1 MTLKARSKYLKI
13 NVKRLREERKK
24 NPVAQKVV
32 TKYKP
37 DKVKKGATK

>member
-24 NPVAQKVV
+24 NPVAQKA
-32 TKYKP
+32 T

>member
-1 MTLKARSKYLKI
+1 MALKARSKYLKI

-24 NPVAQKVV
+24 NPVVQKVV